1 MRKIK
6 VLIGLF
12 MVMLILSMDLGSIFS
27 DTKTEQTK
35 VESTQTESFFQF
47 ANLQHNLT
55 CITSAVRNVISQ
67 KTQSITTKTA
77 DKYANAIA
85 NTTTKTVENVITKEQ
100 GKETAKK

>member
-1 MRKIK
+1 
-6 VLIGLF
+6 
-12 MVMLILSMDLGSIFS
+12 MDLGSIFS